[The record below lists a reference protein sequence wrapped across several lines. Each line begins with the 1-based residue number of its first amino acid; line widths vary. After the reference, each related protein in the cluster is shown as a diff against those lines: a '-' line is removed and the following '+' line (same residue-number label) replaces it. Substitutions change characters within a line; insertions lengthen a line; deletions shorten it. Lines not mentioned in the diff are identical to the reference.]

1 VDTGATDAELVAR
14 CRDGEQRA
22 WDELVERFAGYVYAI
37 LARGFR
43 MSDHESEDL
52 FQEVFARL
60 YERIDSLRDDEAI
73 RAWIGQ
79 TTRRLAIDAYRA
91 SQKEGLAA
99 GSGVPESG
107 GLDSRLER
115 LGEALDV
122 RRALSGLPEPC
133 RDILTR
139 FFIRDQSYRAI
150 GEALELPPG
159 TIASRIS
166 RCLERLRKEIAPND
180 V

>member
-1 VDTGATDAELVAR
+1 MDSGATDAELVAR

-22 WDELVERFAGYVYAI
+22 WDELVERFAGYIYAI
-37 LARGFR
+37 LARGYR
-43 MSDHESEDL
+43 MPDHEAEDL

-91 SQKEGLAA
+91 NQKEGASTRSSLPDLGELDARIEQLA
-99 GSGVPESG
+99 
-107 GLDSRLER
+107 
-115 LGEALDV
+115 EALDV
-122 RRALSGLPEPC
+122 RRALSALPERC
-133 RDILTR
+133 GEILTR

-150 GEALELPPG
+150 GEALQLPPG

-166 RCLERLRKEIAPND
+166 RCLERLRKEMLPSD